1 MFFFLLRIIMFLLP
15 SILCKLFPELQFTM
29 ELVGTETRDVPK
41 RYSMDMTK
49 DFVPMS
55 VFSETSQGKHKSFQD
70 TLAFTSLGIDKVL
83 LQLSS

>member
-15 SILCKLFPELQFTM
+15 SILCKLFPEPQFTM

-70 TLAFTSLGIDKVL
+70 TLALYFTWHG
-83 LQLSS
+83 